1 MLFETNKEKKKN
13 EEIIFERNRE
23 MIENRLKNV
32 FEKLNKII
40 LYFALLFCVSS
51 KLWSQ
56 SNGYI

>member
-32 FEKLNKII
+32 LEKLNKII
-40 LYFALLFCVSS
+40 LYFALLFCVS
-51 KLWSQ
+51 
-56 SNGYI
+56 NI

>member
-13 EEIIFERNRE
+13 EEIIFARNRE

-40 LYFALLFCVSS
+40 LYFALLFCVS
-51 KLWSQ
+51 
-56 SNGYI
+56 NI